1 MSIFEE
7 MSSFLQQGRAPKVKE
22 LVQQA
27 LTDGEDAKAI
37 LEDGLLSGM
46 SIVGEKFKNNEVYVP
61 EVLIAARAMNA
72 GMEVL
77 KPQLASADVEAKG
90 KLRVGAPPNL
100 PPGSASIVPI
110 VSPFYNIRFPE
121 DKGYAF
127 VVRFEDDEL
136 SRVRFRVVK
145 VT

>member
-1 MSIFEE
+1 MRLTTA
-7 MSSFLQQGRAPKVKE
+7 MLADAAQVQGGKLFVLGGGFDTISARTVPV
-22 LVQQA
+22 VHRS
-27 LTDGEDAKAI
+27 LTLAMVAEVDPDERHRDLEIAI
-37 LEDGLLSGM
+37 SLIDEDGNPM
-46 SIVGEKFKNNEVYVP
+46 
-61 EVLIAARAMNA
+61 
-72 GMEVL
+72 
-77 KPQLASADVEAKG
+77 DVEAKG

-110 VSPFYNIRFPE
+110 VSPFYNIRFPD

-145 VT
+145 VA